1 MGQWYPSMYETIW
14 DARRT
19 GSPAPPGRRAH
30 QRWPRGEGGGPENRL
45 LSRIRQPLAGRGKDR
60 RHGCAPS
67 QTSPRQAAALD
78 RPTAYA
84 AIEVAPQGGHGPRV
98 LHGPVDPAP
107 GGRGHRQ
114 NLRGPLP
121 PRPCLEDP
129 ARGGMELPETGA
141 PGAGARR
148 GDDKTMAGRSVAP
161 YKKTPE
167 EPVGAL
173 FSSTRA
179 ASCSSRWSA
188 APGRP
193 VARLPSSA
201 SGIAATGSP
210 RSAPSPWH
218 PAGVDS
224 ASTGLSTPTTSD
236 LRKSFGS
243 LKHCAATSRTVSR
256 SSGTDT
262 APTRQRVSRTGWPP
276 GSGSSSSGCR
286 PMPRTSTRWN
296 ASGATPSTGTW
307 RTSPPTVS
315 AHLSTLL
322 LPPFPKREAGGISS
336 KGSFTAPGWNY
347 ESYHN
352 LCKGQ

>member
-1 MGQWYPSMYETIW
+1 MGQWYLPMYETIW
-14 DARRT
+14 DTRRT
-19 GSPAPPGRRAH
+19 GSPAPPGRRAAR
-30 QRWPRGEGGGPENRL
+30 RWPRGEGGGPEDRL
-45 LSRIRQPLAGRGKDR
+45 LSRLRQPLAGRGTDR
-60 RHGCAPS
+60 RHGGPPT
-67 QTSPRQAAALD
+67 QPPPRQAAALD
-78 RPTAYA
+78 RPTTNS
-84 AIEVAPQGGHGPRV
+84 APEPAPEGGHGPRV

-114 NLRGPLP
+114 NLRGSLP
-121 PRPCLEDP
+121 PRPRLEDP
-129 ARGGMELPETGA
+129 ARGGVELSETGA

-148 GDDKTMAGRSVAP
+148 GDHKTMAGRSVAP

-193 VARLPSSA
+193 AARRPSSA
-201 SGIAATGSP
+201 SGIVATGSP
-210 RSAPSPWH
+210 RSAPSPWY
-218 PAGVDS
+218 PVGADS
-224 ASTGLSTPTTSD
+224 ASTGLSNPTTSD
-236 LRKSFGS
+236 PRKSFGS
-243 LKHCAATSRTVSR
+243 LRHCVGTSLTVLR

-262 APTRQRVSRTGWPP
+262 DLSGQRASRTGWPT
-276 GSGSSSSGCR
+276 GSGSSSSGCH
-286 PMPRTSTRWN
+286 PMPRTSTLWN

-315 AHLSTLL
+315 VHLSMPSLHL
-322 LPPFPKREAGGISS
+322 FHKHAASGISS
-336 KGSFTAPGWNY
+336 KGSFTAPGWKY
-347 ESYHN
+347 ETYHY